1 MIIQFKDSNYGPF
14 KKGFRL
20 SFVSTEAE
28 DRRKEPSVSRPYG
41 KGPEPLRF
49 PLKDTEH
56 GVLPLVGVWGAND
69 VGKSCLIQTLR
80 DLAHIARG
88 GEVGDLSFPN
98 RKRSISIAFTGEE
111 ASTDQE
117 DVFEYKVTFTKGRI
131 VAEYLLKGS
140 KPLFVRATDDKHGK
154 FARTWKGDRDPSPK
168 CSVLSTDPDIAGILL
183 RSYRIPMHS
192 PYFPG
197 LWKPSE
203 AHRKL
208 FSELGNR
215 AGFDTSTWGPIFDG
229 TAEEVPRSVWSFLC
243 LASDI
248 YHALINGHLL
258 VVDDLDAVLHTDV
271 CAELIRC
278 FTEESNKKRAQ
289 LLFIAKSPEL
299 MDYLRKDETYFVEK
313 KTHAGAA
320 NLYSAACFKLTEES
334 KKRKT
339 STLYAEG
346 RFGGLPWV
354 WSLPRVLEQ
363 WVP

>member
-49 PLKDTEH
+49 PLKDTAH

-98 RKRSISIAFTGEE
+98 RKRSISIAFTDDE
-111 ASTDQE
+111 APTDQE

-131 VAEYLLKGS
+131 VSECLLKGS
-140 KPLFVRATDDKHGK
+140 EPLFVRATDDTPGK
-154 FARTWKGDRDPSPK
+154 FARTWKGDRKHS
-168 CSVLSTDPDIAGILL
+168 SEYSLLSTDPNIAGILL
-183 RSYRIPMHS
+183 RSYRIPMPH
-192 PYFPG
+192 PYCAN

-208 FSELGNR
+208 LSELGDH
-215 AGFDTSTWGPIFDG
+215 AGFDTSAWGPIFDG

-243 LASDI
+243 LADET
-248 YHALINGHLL
+248 YRALINGYLL
-258 VVDDLDAVLHTDV
+258 VVDDLDAGLHTDV
-271 CAELIRC
+271 CAELLRC
-278 FTEESNKKRAQ
+278 FTEGSNKKRAQ

-313 KTHAGAA
+313 KKQAGAA
-320 NLYSAACFKLTEES
+320 NLYPASCFKLTEES

-339 STLYAEG
+339 SALYAEG
-346 RFGGLPWV
+346 RLGGLPCTGD
-354 WSLPRVLEQ
+354 LHRVLEQ